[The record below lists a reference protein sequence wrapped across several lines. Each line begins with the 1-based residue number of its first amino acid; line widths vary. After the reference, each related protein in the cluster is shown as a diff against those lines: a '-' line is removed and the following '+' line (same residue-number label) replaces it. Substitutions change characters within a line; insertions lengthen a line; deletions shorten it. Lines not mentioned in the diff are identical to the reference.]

1 MGFSEKTHVFIIAKY
16 YEHLTRAF
24 GERGREAFI
33 HATKYYARQRGSRMA
48 QRVIRDGEKLDYAS
62 FCRYGEW
69 VPSQESIEEGTA
81 CAPEVTSVA
90 PDYEFHVHVCP
101 WQRQFAAMGMQEA
114 GKAYCTYLDEAI
126 MHGYHAEIDFRTIQ
140 TQHTSDY
147 CVFKVMNAGLTPD
160 TKVDKVQEYVKGF
173 DYHCAHTYYSFAE
186 MAQAIFGAEG
196 TAAAERVLG
205 EFRET
210 YGETMTEQ
218 LTAYQDENFNVCR

>member
-1 MGFSEKTHVFIIAKY
+1 MMGERNMGFSEKTHVFIIAKY

-114 GKAYCTYLDEAI
+114 GKRIALIWMRRLCTAI
-126 MHGYHAEIDFRTIQ
+126 MRR
-140 TQHTSDY
+140 
-147 CVFKVMNAGLTPD
+147 L
-160 TKVDKVQEYVKGF
+160 
-173 DYHCAHTYYSFAE
+173 
-186 MAQAIFGAEG
+186 IFGPYRHSIRRI
-196 TAAAERVLG
+196 TAFLR
-205 EFRET
+205 
-210 YGETMTEQ
+210 
-218 LTAYQDENFNVCR
+218 